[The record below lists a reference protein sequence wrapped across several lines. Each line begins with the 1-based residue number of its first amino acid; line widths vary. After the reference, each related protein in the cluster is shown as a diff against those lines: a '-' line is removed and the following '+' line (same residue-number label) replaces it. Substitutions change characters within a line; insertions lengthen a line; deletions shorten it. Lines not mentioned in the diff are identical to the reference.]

1 MTFHNV
7 RFPTNLSF
15 GAAGGPMRRTE
26 IITLSNGYEE
36 RNTPWQHARRKYDAG
51 VAMQSVDDL
60 EKLLHFFE
68 SRKGQLH
75 GFRWKDWLDYKSC
88 TPNKTPRDT
97 DQEIGK
103 GDGQKTEFQLVKS
116 YASGG
121 QSYVRPIHKP
131 VAQSVTL
138 ALDGSAQTA
147 GVDYTLDEHI
157 GRISFTQPPAQ
168 DVKITAGFEF
178 DVPVRF
184 DTDQIVTSLAH
195 FKAGD
200 VPSVPVIEIR
210 I

>member
-121 QSYVRPIHKP
+121 QSYMRPIHKP
-131 VAQSVTL
+131 VVQSVTL